1 MSLYTPLER
10 AVDRNNAQHRNS
22 LATTILRMREMAVKL
37 IGCTGDDPAAV
48 ITDMQ
53 AWAARIDQ
61 AGEDAIEAM
70 RQPGAYADATR
81 SIQRRLAAEYD
92 RRFPA

>member
-1 MSLYTPLER
+1 MTLYTPLER
-10 AVDRNNAQHRNS
+10 AVDRRNAHHRNS

-81 SIQRRLAAEYD
+81 AAKQRLD
-92 RRFPA
+92 GRRT